1 MSNEGRPEFRALA
14 ELERVLGHVHEEVT
28 SWRRRAHKAESDRA
42 EMGIDHDMVTT
53 REMITELERD
63 NHEKSDR
70 LQLVRERVDGL
81 LARLKFLE
89 EQVDMDEQSR

>member
-1 MSNEGRPEFRALA
+1 
-14 ELERVLGHVHEEVT
+14 
-28 SWRRRAHKAESDRA
+28 
-42 EMGIDHDMVTT
+42 MGIDHDMVTT